1 MLNQSDPEGVDFDL
15 EVFRTEAALKRRYQ
29 EILANH
35 VENSDHIEL
44 MMSRLMLALSIVVTL
59 AIGALGLFTGIRYH
73 NLWSIK
79 HIIWLNLSRRIK
91 SKIRYI
97 RKKQKN
103 VLTARIFRKYQRDDP
118 PNYSVS
124 QLRPAGKSL
133 LGIAFHYSKVKECR
147 VCIEV

>member
-73 NLWSIK
+73 KTYNMAQFE
-79 HIIWLNLSRRIK
+79 
-91 SKIRYI
+91 
-97 RKKQKN
+97 QKN
-103 VLTARIFRKYQRDDP
+103 
-118 PNYSVS
+118 
-124 QLRPAGKSL
+124 
-133 LGIAFHYSKVKECR
+133 
-147 VCIEV
+147 